1 MSCPGR
7 LAAPSDLRA
16 AEPGQPASMDRR
28 GHSAHREQQGEEG
41 RDVRR
46 LRPRTLAAGTLRR
59 SDELRH
65 TCWNPRWVAARHRR
79 PDRPVVHKAGRE
91 PDPPHG
97 QADGLERP
105 GPDDHRPQERSR
117 THDSGDGLVSRRGRQ
132 LADRGRSERRA
143 RNPAWCYNIAAH
155 PDKVQIE
162 TPGRTV
168 AVIAEQ
174 LQGPSATRH
183 GGRSAP
189 PPPVCEVPAEDR
201 PRTADHPGAGSR
213 RCASCATRTSSV
225 IFAAQVAGTRTAA
238 ACAPGCCWRSASSR

>member
-1 MSCPGR
+1 M
-7 LAAPSDLRA
+7 
-16 AEPGQPASMDRR
+16 
-28 GHSAHREQQGEEG
+28 
-41 RDVRR
+41 
-46 LRPRTLAAGTLRR
+46 RPRTLAAGTLRR

-79 PDRPVVHKAGRE
+79 PDGPVVHEAGRE

-174 LQGPSATRH
+174 LH
-183 GGRSAP
+183 GSERDEAW
-189 PPPVCEVPAEDR
+189 R
-201 PRTADHPGAGSR
+201 QITAASPGLRRISR
-213 RCASCATRTSSV
+213 RPTANCRSSRGRIQTV
-225 IFAAQVAGTRTAA
+225 RIVRNSDKLGHLCRAGRGHADGA